1 MVLFGVGFGP
11 TNPAVPAGQPYSGPP
26 AGATESITVTVN
38 GSAGNPFFTGMG
50 SPGLFQ
56 FNLTIPS
63 GLGTGD
69 QPLLA
74 TVNGVSTQSG
84 VMIALQ

>member
-1 MVLFGVGFGP
+1 MTINGTAVFPFFSGVG
-11 TNPAVPAGQPYSGPP
+11 T
-26 AGATESITVTVN
+26 
-38 GSAGNPFFTGMG
+38 
-50 SPGLFQ
+50 PGLFQ

-74 TVNGVSTQSG
+74 TLNGAATQAG